1 MLFRGLRRFR
11 RERQAHGDK
20 IAWLDGLVVATSSVT
35 IVIDPVKLRAIS
47 SKSKVL
53 ISHAHSDHTRGFRHK
68 GVKHSTSETKEIH
81 SVLNSHSVSNFQA
94 IEINHRVSID
104 DVDVKALNAG
114 HMLGSAQFLVR
125 TPESS
130 ILYTGD
136 INCVDTLTTKAAQ
149 PHRCDVLVIEATYGS
164 PFYHFPSR
172 ETIYAN
178 VVEWSVD
185 MIKQGCI
192 PCLHVYAAGKAQE
205 IVRLF
210 NVYTN
215 LPVIVNPVL
224 DGVNM
229 AYRKAGH
236 DLDWMS
242 AASVEG
248 EEVLE
253 KDPCVYVTTP
263 NDRRSI
269 GRKTARA
276 FATGWALSM
285 RGRNAAFPLSSHADF
300 EQLVSFIKACTPE
313 KVYIF
318 TGFAEEL
325 RRLIRTELGLEV
337 KAVPSI
343 NQRTL
348 SDDY

>member
-1 MLFRGLRRFR
+1 
-11 RERQAHGDK
+11 
-20 IAWLDGLVVATSSVT
+20 
-35 IVIDPVKLRAIS
+35 
-47 SKSKVL
+47 
-53 ISHAHSDHTRGFRHK
+53 
-68 GVKHSTSETKEIH
+68 
-81 SVLNSHSVSNFQA
+81 
-94 IEINHRVSID
+94 
-104 DVDVKALNAG
+104 
-114 HMLGSAQFLVR
+114 
-125 TPESS
+125 
-130 ILYTGD
+130 
-136 INCVDTLTTKAAQ
+136 
-149 PHRCDVLVIEATYGS
+149 VLVIEATYGS
-164 PFYHFPSR
+164 RFYHFPSR

-178 VVEWSVD
+178 VVEWAVD
-185 MIKQGCI
+185 MIKLGYI

-210 NVYTN
+210 NVYTH

-224 DGVNM
+224 DGVNT
-229 AYRKAGH
+229 AYQKAGH
-236 DLDWMS
+236 ALDWLS

-248 EEVLE
+248 GEVLE
-253 KDPCVYVTTP
+253 KNPCVYVTTP

-300 EQLVSFIKACTPE
+300 EQLVSFIKACNPQ

-325 RRLIRTELGLEV
+325 RRLIRTELGLEA

>member
-1 MLFRGLRRFR
+1 MRRFR
-11 RERQAHGDK
+11 RERQTRGDR
-20 IAWLDGLVVATSSVT
+20 IAWHDGLVIATSSVT
-35 IVIDPVKLRAIS
+35 IVIDPIKLRAIS
-47 SKSKVL
+47 STSRVL
-53 ISHAHSDHTRGFRHK
+53 VSHAHSDHTRGFRHK
-68 GVKHSTSETKEIH
+68 GIKQSTPETKEIH
-81 SVLNSHSVSNFQA
+81 SALNSHKVSNFQA
-94 IEINHRVSID
+94 IELNRKISID
-104 DVDVKALNAG
+104 GVEVKALNAG

-125 TPESS
+125 IPESS

-149 PHRCDVLVIEATYGS
+149 PHRCDVLVVEATYGS
-164 PFYHFPSR
+164 RFYHFPSR

-185 MIKQGCI
+185 MIKQGYI

-210 NVYTN
+210 NVYTH
-215 LPVIVNPVL
+215 LPVIVNPLL
-224 DGVNM
+224 DGVNV
-229 AYRKAGH
+229 AYQNAGH
-236 DLDWMS
+236 ALDWLS
-242 AASVEG
+242 ADSPEG
-248 EEVLE
+248 GQVLE
-253 KDPCVYVTTP
+253 KNPCVYVTTP

-285 RGRNAAFPLSSHADF
+285 RGSNAAFPLSSHADF
-300 EQLVSFIKACTPE
+300 EQLVSFIKACSPR

-325 RRLIRTELGLEV
+325 RRLIKIDLGLEV

-348 SDDY
+348 SEDY

>member
-1 MLFRGLRRFR
+1 VSSASRV
-11 RERQAHGDK
+11 
-20 IAWLDGLVVATSSVT
+20 LV
-35 IVIDPVKLRAIS
+35 
-47 SKSKVL
+47 
-53 ISHAHSDHTRGFRHK
+53 SHAHSDHTRGFRHK
-68 GVKHSTSETKEIH
+68 GMKQSTIETKEIH
-81 SVLNSHSVSNFQA
+81 SVLNSYHVSNFQP
-94 IEINHRVSID
+94 IDLNGKVLID
-104 DVDVKALNAG
+104 DVEVKALNAG
-114 HMLGSAQFLVR
+114 HMLGSAQFLVN
-125 TPESS
+125 TPASS

-164 PFYHFPSR
+164 PFYRFPSR
-172 ETIYAN
+172 ETIYAS
-178 VVEWSVD
+178 VVEWAVD

-210 NVYTN
+210 NVYTH
-215 LPVIVNPVL
+215 LPVIVNPIL
-224 DGVNM
+224 DGVNN
-229 AYRKAGH
+229 AYRNGGH
-236 DLDWMS
+236 SLDWTS
-242 AASVEG
+242 AASIDG
-248 EEVLE
+248 KEVLE
-253 KDPCVYVTTP
+253 KNPCVYLTTP
-263 NDRRSI
+263 NDKRSI

-276 FATGWALSM
+276 FATGWALSL

-300 EQLVSFIKACTPE
+300 EQLVSFIKACDPE

-325 RRLIRTELGLEV
+325 GRSVRSELGLEAR
-337 KAVPSI
+337 AVPSI

>member
-1 MLFRGLRRFR
+1 MK
-11 RERQAHGDK
+11 Q
-20 IAWLDGLVVATSSVT
+20 ST
-35 IVIDPVKLRAIS
+35 I
-47 SKSKVL
+47 
-53 ISHAHSDHTRGFRHK
+53 
-68 GVKHSTSETKEIH
+68 ETKEIH
-81 SVLNSHSVSNFQA
+81 SVLNSYQVSNFQP
-94 IEINHRVSID
+94 IDLNHKISID
-104 DVDVKALNAG
+104 DVEVKALNAG
-114 HMLGSAQFLVR
+114 HMLGSAQFLVN
-125 TPESS
+125 TPASS

-172 ETIYAN
+172 ETIYAS

-185 MIKQGCI
+185 MIKQGFI

-210 NVYTN
+210 NVYTH
-215 LPVIVNPVL
+215 LPVIVNPIL
-224 DGVNM
+224 DGVNN
-229 AYRKAGH
+229 AYRNGGH
-236 DLDWMS
+236 SLDWTS
-242 AASVEG
+242 AASVDG
-248 EEVLE
+248 KEVLE
-253 KDPCVYVTTP
+253 KNPCVYLTTP
-263 NDRRSI
+263 NDKRSI

-300 EQLVSFIKACTPE
+300 EQLVSFIKACDPE

-325 RRLIRTELGLEV
+325 GRSIKSELGLEAR
-337 KAVPSI
+337 AVPSI